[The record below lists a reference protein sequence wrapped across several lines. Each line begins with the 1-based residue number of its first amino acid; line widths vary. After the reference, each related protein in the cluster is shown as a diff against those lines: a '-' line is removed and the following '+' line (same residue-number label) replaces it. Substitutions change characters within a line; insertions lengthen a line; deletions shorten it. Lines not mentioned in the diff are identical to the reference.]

1 MSDLSH
7 NPQTHPVL
15 PSSYPTMRP
24 LSATEAIGPAI
35 ERTRDLLTRPF
46 RWRTFLKIAAVA
58 FFAELGGSGLN
69 FNTPG
74 RGLHG
79 IAPGVLATI
88 VAFAVIFGVI
98 VFVVGLILLYLGS
111 RLQLVLVDLV
121 ATRQTW
127 VAPSW
132 RKFSSTVWRWIGL
145 KLLFWLCL
153 VGFFMALASPVV
165 IFFVLHH
172 RGTSGIGA
180 FAGGFTGLHLSIIL
194 LIVAAAII
202 VILAATAAYLLLRDF
217 VLPSFALEDVS
228 ISEGLRRMRSLLAA
242 EPGQVALFLLLKF
255 ILLIV
260 FGIAGEILIFFTLL
274 ISAIPFGLIGG
285 GLWYALHNTGSA
297 GTVVLVACA
306 VVGGIIFFCWAVCLV
321 IAVLGSVY
329 VFSQSYA
336 LYFLGG
342 RYPLLGDL
350 LDRST
355 PPPAFAYATPYP
367 YPPPYYPP
375 PPALPSPDRDPNS

>member
-1 MSDLSH
+1 M
-7 NPQTHPVL
+7 NPVL
-15 PSSYPTMRP
+15 PSSYSAMRP

-35 ERTRDLLTRPF
+35 ERTRDILTRPF

-69 FNTPG
+69 FNTPA
-74 RGLHG
+74 RNLHS
-79 IAPGVLATI
+79 IPPGVLAVI
-88 VAFAVIFGVI
+88 VAFAVVFGIIFFVI
-98 VFVVGLILLYLGS
+98 GLILLYLGS

-132 RKFSSTVWRWIGL
+132 RKYSRTVWRWIGL

-165 IFFVLHH
+165 IFLVLHH
-172 RGTSGIGA
+172 RGIGASDGIGA
-180 FAGGFTGLHLSIIL
+180 IAGGFTGLHLSIIL
-194 LIVAAAII
+194 LLVAAAI
-202 VILAATAAYLLLRDF
+202 VVLLAATAAYMLLRDF
-217 VLPSFALEDVS
+217 VLPSFAFEDVT
-228 ISEGLRRMRSLLAA
+228 ISEGLRRMRSLVAS

-255 ILLIV
+255 LLLIV

-274 ISAIPFGLIGG
+274 ISAIPFGLVGA
-285 GLWYALHNTGSA
+285 GLWFALHNTGA
-297 GTVVLVACA
+297 GGTAVLIAAA
-306 VVGGIIFFCWAVCLV
+306 VVGGIIFFCWTVCLV

-329 VFSQSYA
+329 IFSQSYA

-355 PPPAFAYATPYP
+355 PPPSFAYAMPYP

-375 PPALPSPDRDPNS
+375 PPIQPSPDRDPNS